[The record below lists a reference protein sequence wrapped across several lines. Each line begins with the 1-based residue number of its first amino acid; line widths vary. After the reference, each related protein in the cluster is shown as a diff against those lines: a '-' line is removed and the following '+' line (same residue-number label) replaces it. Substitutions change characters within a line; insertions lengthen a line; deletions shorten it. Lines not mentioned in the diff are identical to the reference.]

1 MTQYNSFNVKLSNLQ
16 LNELKSAMKNE
27 TEAVLRLSSNMI
39 DNPNDETNL
48 LHKLLST
55 NHLLVDNIKLA
66 FPNKSS
72 TDIKLSKTQL
82 SKLMQSGGF
91 LGRILGPLLRTG
103 LSLMKNVIQ
112 PLAKGVLIPLEL
124 IAAASAADAEIHK
137 NILEPGTTT
146 LIIFNDET
154 EDIIKIV
161 KSLEVSGL
169 LLKGVGETIENEAKE
184 QKGGFLSMLLG
195 TLGESLS
202 GNI

>member
-48 LHKLLST
+48 SHKLLST
-55 NHLLVDNIKLA
+55 NHLLVDNINLA
-66 FPNKSS
+66 FPHKSS

-82 SKLMQSGGF
+82 SKLIESGGF

-184 QKGGFLSMLLG
+184 Q
-195 TLGESLS
+195 
-202 GNI
+202 

>member
-82 SKLMQSGGF
+82 SKLIQSGGF

-124 IAAASAADAEIHK
+124 IAAASVADAEIHK
-137 NILEPGTTT
+137 NILGPGTTT